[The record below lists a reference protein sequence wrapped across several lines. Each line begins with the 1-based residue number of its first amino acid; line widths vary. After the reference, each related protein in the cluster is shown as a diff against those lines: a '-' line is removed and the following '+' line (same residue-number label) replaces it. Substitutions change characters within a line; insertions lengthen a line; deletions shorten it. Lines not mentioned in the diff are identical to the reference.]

1 MNNLKFNFFTNTNS
15 NAEIRFNKDIPQF
28 KKVTPEE
35 KIKIIGYEAKIK
47 KNRKMKTK
55 EIKDKIKIKGS
66 RKINYDI
73 QL

>member
-1 MNNLKFNFFTNTNS
+1 MNNLKFNFFTNTNT

-55 EIKDKIKIKGS
+55 EIKDKISNNPSKI
-66 RKINYDI
+66 
-73 QL
+73 

>member
-66 RKINYDI
+66 RKINYNI
-73 QL
+73 EL